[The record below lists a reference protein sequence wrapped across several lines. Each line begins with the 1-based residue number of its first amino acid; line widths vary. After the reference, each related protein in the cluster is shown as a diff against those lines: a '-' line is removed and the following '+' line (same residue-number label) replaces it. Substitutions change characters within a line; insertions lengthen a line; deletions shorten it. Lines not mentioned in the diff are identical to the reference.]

1 MLNHIV
7 IEGRLARDPEIRF
20 YDDGKSVCNIDVAV
34 ERDFKTK
41 NGEKETDYFKCVC
54 WDGEAEKIDKF
65 LKKGKPIGLI
75 GSMQNNKYVEKET
88 GKTRDK
94 WQLRVIKSWF
104 VPRDNT
110 PTNGFQSAPSDGNA
124 PVGFTPVDETTDDEE
139 LPF

>member
-41 NGEKETDYFKCVC
+41 NG
-54 WDGEAEKIDKF
+54 
-65 LKKGKPIGLI
+65 
-75 GSMQNNKYVEKET
+75 EKET